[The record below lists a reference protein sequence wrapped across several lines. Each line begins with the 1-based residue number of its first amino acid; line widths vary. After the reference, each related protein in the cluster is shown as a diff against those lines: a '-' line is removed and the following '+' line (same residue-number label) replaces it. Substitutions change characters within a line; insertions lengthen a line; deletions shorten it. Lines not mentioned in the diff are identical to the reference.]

1 MGLMIM
7 RNTLLV
13 LALFCSASV
22 FAADDGAKV
31 AAKYNCLGCHSVEQ
45 KIVGPAFKDV
55 AKRYKG
61 QKDAEAMLMAEVRKG
76 LPGGK
81 WGKIPMP
88 AQQIEEKDL
97 RVIIRWVLAQ

>member
-1 MGLMIM
+1 MLRIILISA
-7 RNTLLV
+7 LL
-13 LALFCSASV
+13 
-22 FAADDGAKV
+22 AAPAIAAEDGAKV
-31 AAKYNCLGCHSVEQ
+31 AAKYNCLACHSVDK
-45 KIVGPAFKDV
+45 KIVGPSYKDV
-55 AKRYKG
+55 AAKYKG

>member
-1 MGLMIM
+1 MLRI
-7 RNTLLV
+7 LLISAF
-13 LALFCSASV
+13 LAAPAI
-22 FAADDGAKV
+22 AAEDGAKV
-31 AAKYNCLGCHSVEQ
+31 AAKYNCLACHSVDK
-45 KIVGPAFKDV
+45 KIVGPSYKDV
-55 AKRYKG
+55 AAKYKG

-88 AQQIEEKDL
+88 AQQIEDKDL

>member
-1 MGLMIM
+1 MFGKI
-7 RNTLLV
+7 LV
-13 LALFCSASV
+13 SALFLLPAL
-22 FAADDGAKV
+22 AMAEDGAKV
-31 AAKYNCLGCHSVEQ
+31 AAKYNCLACHSVDK
-45 KIVGPAFKDV
+45 KIVGPAYKDV
-55 AKRYKG
+55 AAKYKG

-88 AQQIEEKDL
+88 AQQIEDKDL

>member
-1 MGLMIM
+1 MQRFIFL
-7 RNTLLV
+7 
-13 LALFCSASV
+13 LALLAAPSWAAS
-22 FAADDGAKV
+22 DGAKV
-31 AAKYNCLGCHSVEQ
+31 AAKYNCLACHSVDK
-45 KIVGPAFKDV
+45 KIVGPAYKDV
-55 AKRYKG
+55 AARYKG

-88 AQQIEEKDL
+88 AQQIEDKDL

>member
-1 MGLMIM
+1 MLRIILISA
-7 RNTLLV
+7 LL
-13 LALFCSASV
+13 
-22 FAADDGAKV
+22 AAPAIAAEDGAKV
-31 AAKYNCLGCHSVEQ
+31 AAKYNCLACHSVDK
-45 KIVGPAFKDV
+45 KIVGPSYKDV
-55 AKRYKG
+55 AARYKG

-88 AQQIEEKDL
+88 AQQIEDKDL

>member
-1 MGLMIM
+1 M
-7 RNTLLV
+7 RNTLMV
-13 LALFCSASV
+13 LALLCSSSV

-31 AAKYNCLGCHSVEQ
+31 AAKYNCLACHSVDQ
-45 KIVGPAFKDV
+45 KIVGPAYKDV

-61 QKDAEAMLMAEVRKG
+61 QKDAETMLMAEVRKG

-81 WGKIPMP
+81 WGNIPMP
-88 AQQIEEKDL
+88 AQQIDDKDL

>member
-1 MGLMIM
+1 MFRKILVSAL
-7 RNTLLV
+7 LLV
-13 LALFCSASV
+13 PTLAMG
-22 FAADDGAKV
+22 DDGAKV
-31 AAKYNCLGCHSVEQ
+31 AAKYNCLACHSVEQ
-45 KIVGPAFKDV
+45 KIVGPAYKDV
-55 AKRYKG
+55 AAKYKG

-88 AQQIEEKDL
+88 AQQIEDKDL

>member
-1 MGLMIM
+1 MLRIILISA
-7 RNTLLV
+7 LL
-13 LALFCSASV
+13 
-22 FAADDGAKV
+22 AAPAIAAEDGAKV
-31 AAKYNCLGCHSVEQ
+31 AAKYNCLACHSVDK
-45 KIVGPAFKDV
+45 KIVGPAYKDI
-55 AKRYKG
+55 AARYKG

-88 AQQIEEKDL
+88 AQQIEDKDL

>member
-1 MGLMIM
+1 MLRIILISA
-7 RNTLLV
+7 LL
-13 LALFCSASV
+13 AAPAI
-22 FAADDGAKV
+22 AADDGAKV
-31 AAKYNCLGCHSVEQ
+31 AAKYNCLACHSVDK
-45 KIVGPAFKDV
+45 KIVGPSYKDV
-55 AKRYKG
+55 AAKYKG

-88 AQQIEEKDL
+88 AQQIEDKDL

>member
-1 MGLMIM
+1 MRRIILMFA
-7 RNTLLV
+7 LL
-13 LALFCSASV
+13 
-22 FAADDGAKV
+22 AAPAMAAEDGAKV
-31 AAKYNCLGCHSVEQ
+31 AAKYNCLACHSVEQ
-45 KIVGPAFKDV
+45 KIVGPSYKDV
-55 AKRYKG
+55 AARYKG

-88 AQQIEEKDL
+88 AQQIDDKDL